1 MMKKIRYT
9 LAAFMLGC
17 ISVFA
22 GEEPQTKTTFSIVSL
37 NVDGLPGKVAFL
49 PVNADGPMS
58 MGSERI
64 SAYLA
69 AQNCDILCLQED
81 FNYRWEIWSRLFANY
96 QHDEWSGGIT
106 YEDHEI
112 DFAHLQ
118 NLKFKCDGLNMLW
131 RNSIQSD
138 RYERVPWQKS
148 FGKFSHDFDDIITK
162 GFRRHE
168 LTLSDGI
175 KIVVYNMHMDASSDR
190 DEQKGNDAKDRE
202 ARISQWKQLRDHILE
217 RLDDRPV
224 IITGDMNSYYHRDD
238 FKTEF
243 IDAITA
249 TGRATVSDAWIEK
262 CNKGV
267 YPEMGSEPLEY
278 ETLDK
283 ALYINPT
290 DGNSLE
296 LVNLTIDR
304 SNYLHNGQ
312 PLGDHYP
319 LIATF
324 RYISYYEQGATRVNQ
339 TAADSNDATPAAY
352 DLQGHSVDATYKGIT
367 VTEQGKYLNK

>member
-1 MMKKIRYT
+1 MKKIRYT
-9 LAAFMLGC
+9 FAAFMLGC

-324 RYISYYEQGATRVNQ
+324 RYISYYEQGATRIKQ
-339 TAADSNDATPAAY
+339 TATDANGATPGAY
-352 DLQGHSVDATYKGIT
+352 DLQGRPVDATYKGVA
-367 VTEQGKYLNK
+367 VTEQGKFLNK

>member
-1 MMKKIRYT
+1 MKRTRYT
-9 LAAFMLGC
+9 LAAFMLSC
-17 ISVFA
+17 IFAFA
-22 GEEPQTKTTFSIVSL
+22 GEEPKANSTFSVVTL

-49 PVNADGPMS
+49 PVNADGPLS
-58 MGSERI
+58 AGSERI

-69 AQNCDILCLQED
+69 TQNCDILCLQED

-96 QHDEWSGGIT
+96 QHDEWTGGIT
-106 YEDHEI
+106 YEDREI

-118 NLKFKCDGLNMLW
+118 NLKFECDGLNMVW
-131 RNSIQSD
+131 RNDIQSD

-168 LTLSDGI
+168 LTLSDGHQL
-175 KIVVYNMHMDASSDR
+175 VVYNMHMDASSER
-190 DEQKGNDAKDRE
+190 DEMKANDGKDRE

-217 RLDDRPV
+217 RLDERPV
-224 IITGDMNSYYHRDD
+224 IIVGDMNSYYYRDD

-243 IDAITA
+243 IDAITN
-249 TGRATVSDAWIEK
+249 TGNATVCDAWIEK
-262 CNKGV
+262 CNQGI
-267 YPEMGSEPLEY
+267 YPDLGTEPLEG

-290 DGNSLE
+290 GGNSLE
-296 LVNLTIDR
+296 LVSVTIDR
-304 SNYLHNGQ
+304 SNYLYDGK

-319 LIATF
+319 LISTF
-324 RYISYYEQGATRVNQ
+324 RYISLADKEATRIN
-339 TAADSNDATPAAY
+339 TLTNGANDTDVETY
-352 DLQGHSVDATYKGIT
+352 DLSGRPVDETYKGIA
-367 VTEQGKYLNK
+367 VTSQGKYLKK

>member
-1 MMKKIRYT
+1 M
-9 LAAFMLGC
+9 AAFMLSC
-17 ISVFA
+17 IFAFA
-22 GEEPQTKTTFSIVSL
+22 GEEPKANSTFSVVTL

-49 PVNADGPMS
+49 PVNADGPLS
-58 MGSERI
+58 AGSERI

-69 AQNCDILCLQED
+69 TQNCDILCLQED

-96 QHDEWSGGIT
+96 QHDEWTGGIT
-106 YEDHEI
+106 YEDREI

-118 NLKFKCDGLNMLW
+118 NLKFECDGLNMVW
-131 RNSIQSD
+131 RNDIQSD

-168 LTLSDGI
+168 LTLSDGHQL
-175 KIVVYNMHMDASSDR
+175 VVYNMHMDASSER
-190 DEQKGNDAKDRE
+190 DEMKANDGKDRE

-217 RLDDRPV
+217 RLDERPV
-224 IITGDMNSYYHRDD
+224 IIVGDMNSYYYRDD

-243 IDAITA
+243 IDAITN
-249 TGRATVSDAWIEK
+249 TGNAAVCDAWIEK
-262 CNKGV
+262 CNQGI
-267 YPEMGSEPLEY
+267 YPDLGTEPLEG

-290 DGNSLE
+290 GGNSLE
-296 LVNLTIDR
+296 LVSVTIDR
-304 SNYLHNGQ
+304 SNYLYDGK

-319 LIATF
+319 LISTF
-324 RYISYYEQGATRVNQ
+324 RYISLADKEATRIN
-339 TAADSNDATPAAY
+339 TLTNGANDTDVETY
-352 DLQGHSVDATYKGIT
+352 DLSGRPVDETYKGIA
-367 VTEQGKYLNK
+367 VTSQGKYLKK

>member
-1 MMKKIRYT
+1 MKKIRYT
-9 LAAFMLGC
+9 LVAFMLGC

-148 FGKFSHDFDDIITK
+148 FGKFSHDFDAIITK